1 MSEPHEHG
9 APAHLEE
16 AADVDLGPDEAPEDP
31 DGLDDDVVE
40 VDVVEVDVVAVEVLE
55 VDAETAYA
63 ARDALVADELAG
75 SDADDADAADA
86 DDADA
91 RLDEAL
97 DGLDAG
103 DGEVRAE
110 AGAREGHLPSGPGE
124 LPLLI
129 AARER
134 FSSLDD
140 VPVTGD
146 ARVDAATARL
156 DELPDLPTADH
167 VAVYDDV
174 HQRLQD
180 ALADADPR

>member
-9 APAHLEE
+9 APADLED
-16 AADVDLGPDEAPEDP
+16 AADVDLGPDEDP
-31 DGLDDDVVE
+31 DDLDGRDDDVVE

-75 SDADDADAADA
+75 TDADA
-86 DDADA
+86 DADA

-134 FSSLDD
+134 FSSLDH